1 MSGLSSYQRHLKI
14 LRAIEQRDVKEAR
27 KQIREHVQAGQ
38 AAVLQ
43 QITQRKRLMSLEL
56 NAGTEPIKKASTP

>member
-14 LRAIEQRDVKEAR
+14 LKAIEQRDLKQAR

-43 QITQRKRLMSLEL
+43 QIAQRKRLVSVEL
-56 NAGTEPIKKASTP
+56 SAGTEIIKKASTP